1 MTTRHTIHFAGISS
15 ISAICLL
22 SALTGGCENA
32 DPTPDV
38 SWNGV
43 QQQAATPDPTP
54 TATPTDTTGTPTTD
68 TTGSGTGGVPG
79 IDPYADQAP
88 YGSFNWS
95 YGGFNG
101 SGASHSGVNISGLK
115 LSSGGLTFHY
125 VNNLSAWGLSNSDAG
140 ALACFFVQKSTGE
153 WVGGKFDWISSSRTG
168 RELKHCLTGYNG
180 WTMAGVPNPCQAA
193 FVIVSADG
201 RRRSNVL
208 AGTWSR

>member
-1 MTTRHTIHFAGISS
+1 M
-15 ISAICLL
+15 
-22 SALTGGCENA
+22 
-32 DPTPDV
+32 
-38 SWNGV
+38 
-43 QQQAATPDPTP
+43 
-54 TATPTDTTGTPTTD
+54 
-68 TTGSGTGGVPG
+68 
-79 IDPYADQAP
+79 
-88 YGSFNWS
+88 
-95 YGGFNG
+95 
-101 SGASHSGVNISGLK
+101 NISGLK